1 MPHFDG
7 MGSAIIPTVSSDS
20 ASERL
25 IGRRLLRQEDPRLV
39 TGKGAYVTDLA
50 LPGMLHTAVLR
61 SPHAHARIARVNVER
76 ARLVPGVVAVLTAA
90 DLRDVGPLPVMAHPP
105 GQRQTDFPVL
115 PADRA
120 RYVGQPLAAV
130 VAETRY
136 AAQDGV
142 EAFDVTY
149 DPLPAVTDVAQ
160 ATAPGAPKLYDEWPD
175 NVVVAREIG
184 SGDPDAVFATA
195 PVVVEARFTMPRQTA
210 APMEGRAICA
220 RFDGDTGELTVWVSS
235 QAPHL
240 FRTVLAGVL
249 RLDEEKIRVIV
260 PDVGG
265 GFGVKLH
272 YYPEDVLVAVA
283 AMRLGRPVK
292 WVETRAEHFAATVH
306 AREQRVHA
314 RAAFDTQGM
323 LLALR
328 AHVQGDVGA
337 HLHTKGAGPIFLGGV
352 VLPNVYAVRHFKAK
366 LEAVVTNKV
375 PFGAYR
381 AFGMQ
386 QAAFVTERLMDMAA
400 VRLGI
405 GPAEIRRRN
414 YVPPSAFPYR
424 SAANLVYDSGD
435 YPKALD
441 EALRI
446 ADYGGLRKMQ
456 ARAQAEGRLVG
467 IGVANY
473 VEVTGM
479 GPTKLMAA
487 MGNRQGGYESA
498 TVRLEPSGRVT
509 VATGII
515 EVGQGIRSALAQV
528 AADVLSVSYDRVGVV
543 LGDTARTPYSCYGT
557 ADSRGSVTGGAAVL
571 KATRTLMEKLMRV
584 AAHHLEVAEADLE
597 VVDGQCR
604 VRGAPGRSV
613 SFAALAQESLRGQ
626 KLPDGI
632 EPELEARFTYNPENW
647 TFPYG
652 VHIAAVEV
660 ARETGIVHVLGYW
673 VAHDCGT
680 MLNPMLVE
688 GQLQGGLA
696 QGIGAALSE
705 ELCYDEAGQLLSRTF
720 MDYAIP
726 TADTMPPIAIG
737 HVETPSP
744 HTPGGMKGMAEG
756 GTIGAPATIANAVA
770 DALVGAGVDA
780 GAVAAYP
787 LTASKV
793 FALLQSATRL
803 R

>member
-1 MPHFDG
+1 MTAG
-7 MGSAIIPTVSSDS
+7 A

-25 IGRRLLRQEDPRLV
+25 IGRRLLRQEDPRLL

-50 LPGMLHTAVLR
+50 LPAMLHMAVLR
-61 SPHAHARIARVNVER
+61 SPHAHARIAHVDVDR
-76 ARLVPGVVAVLTAA
+76 ARRVPGVVGVFTA
-90 DLRDVGPLPVMAHPP
+90 DHIRDVGPLPVLAHPP

-115 PADRA
+115 SADRV

-142 EAFDVTY
+142 DALDVAY
-149 DPLPAVTDVAQ
+149 DPLPIVTDVAQ
-160 ATAPGAPKLYDEWPD
+160 ATSPGAPKLYDDWPD
-175 NVVVAREIG
+175 NVVVSREIN
-184 SGDPDAVFATA
+184 SGDADAVLATA
-195 PVVVEARFTMPRQTA
+195 TTVVEARFTMPRQTA
-210 APMEGRAICA
+210 APMEGRATCA
-220 RFDGDTGELTVWVSS
+220 RFDADTRELTVWASS

-240 FRTVLAGVL
+240 FRTVLATVL
-249 RLDEEKIRVIV
+249 RLDEERIRVIV

-292 WVETRAEHFAATVH
+292 WVETRTEHFAATVH
-306 AREQRVHA
+306 AREQSVHA
-314 RAAFDTQGM
+314 RAAFDAQGT

-328 AHVQGDVGA
+328 VHVQGDVGA
-337 HLHTKGAGPIFLGGV
+337 HLHTKGAGPIFLGGA
-352 VLPNVYAVRHFKAK
+352 VLPNLYAVRHFKAK
-366 LEAVVTNKV
+366 LEGVVTNKV

-400 VRLGI
+400 ARLGI
-405 GPAEIRRRN
+405 DPVEIRRRN
-414 YVPPSAFPYR
+414 YVSPTAFPYR
-424 SAANLVYDSGD
+424 SAANLVYDSGS
-435 YPKALD
+435 YVRVLD
-441 EALRI
+441 EALRL
-446 ADYGGLRKMQ
+446 ADYGGLRAMQ
-456 ARAQAEGRLVG
+456 QRARADGRLVG

-479 GPTKLMAA
+479 GPSKLMAA

-498 TVRLEPSGRVT
+498 IVRIEPSGRVT

-515 EVGQGIRSALAQV
+515 ELGQGIRSALAQV

-543 LGDTARTPYSCYGT
+543 LGDTARTPYSCYGS

-571 KATRTLMEKLMRV
+571 QATRALRQKLVRV
-584 AAHHLEVAEADLE
+584 AARLLEADEADLE
-597 VVDGQCR
+597 VVDGHCR
-604 VRGAPGRSV
+604 VRGAPGRAL
-613 SFAALAQESLRGQ
+613 SFATLAQESLRGQ
-626 KLPDGI
+626 NLPDGMQ
-632 EPELEARFTYNPENW
+632 PELEARFTYNPENW
-647 TFPYG
+647 TFPSG
-652 VHIAAVEV
+652 VHVAAVEV
-660 ARETGIVHVLGYW
+660 ARDTGTVRVLGYW

-680 MLNPMLVE
+680 MLNPMLVD
-688 GQLQGGLA
+688 GQIHGGLA
-696 QGIGAALSE
+696 QGIGGALSE
-705 ELCYDEAGQLLSRTF
+705 ELRYDDAGQLLSGTF

-726 TADTMPPIAIG
+726 TADTMPPITIG

-770 DALVGAGVDA
+770 DALAGAGVDVA
-780 GAVAAYP
+780 AVAAYP

-793 FALLQSATRL
+793 FALLQTAAAPSAPPL
-803 R
+803 G

>member
-1 MPHFDG
+1 MTAD
-7 MGSAIIPTVSSDS
+7 ATRD
-20 ASERL
+20 RL
-25 IGRRLLRQEDPRLV
+25 IGQRLLRQEDPRLLS
-39 TGKGAYVTDLA
+39 GKGAYVTDLV
-50 LPGMLHTAVLR
+50 LPGMLHMALLR
-61 SPHAHARIARVNVER
+61 SPHAHALITHVDADLARR
-76 ARLVPGVVAVLTAA
+76 VPGVVAVFTA
-90 DLRDVGPLPVMAHPP
+90 DDIRDVGPLPVLAHPP
-105 GQRQTDFPVL
+105 GQRQTGFPVL
-115 PADRA
+115 PADRV

-130 VAETRY
+130 LAETRY

-142 EAFDVTY
+142 DALDVTY
-149 DPLPAVTDVAQ
+149 DPLPVVANVTQ
-160 ATAPGAPKLYDEWPD
+160 ATAPGAPKLYDDWPD
-175 NVVVAREIG
+175 NVVVSREIG
-184 SGDPDAVFATA
+184 SGDPDTVLATA
-195 PVVVEARFTMPRQTA
+195 PTIVEAHFTMPRQTA
-210 APMEGRAICA
+210 APMEGRATCA
-220 RFDGDTGELTVWVSS
+220 RLDGATGELTVWASS

-240 FRTVLAGVL
+240 FRTVLAAVL
-249 RLDEEKIRVIV
+249 RLDEERIRVIV

-292 WVETRAEHFAATVH
+292 WVETRTEHFAATVH

-314 RAAFDTQGM
+314 RAAFDVHGT

-328 AHVQGDVGA
+328 VHVQGDVGA

-352 VLPNVYAVRHFKAK
+352 VLPNLYAVRHFKAK
-366 LEAVVTNKV
+366 LEGVVTNKV

-400 VRLGI
+400 ARLGMD
-405 GPAEIRRRN
+405 PVEIRRRN
-414 YVPPSAFPYR
+414 YVAPTAFPYR
-424 SAANLVYDSGD
+424 SAANLVYDSGR
-435 YPKALD
+435 YARALD

-446 ADYGGLRKMQ
+446 ADYGGLRAMQ
-456 ARAQAEGRLVG
+456 ARARADGRLVG

-479 GPTKLMAA
+479 GPSKLMAA

-515 EVGQGIRSALAQV
+515 ELGQGIRSALAQV
-528 AADVLSVSYDRVGVV
+528 AADVLSLPYDRVVVV
-543 LGDTARTPYSCYGT
+543 LGDTARTPYSCYGS

-571 KATRTLMEKLMRV
+571 QATRALRQKLVRV
-584 AAHHLEVAEADLE
+584 AAHLLEADEADLE
-597 VVDGQCR
+597 VVDSQCR
-604 VRGAPGRSV
+604 VRGAPGRSL

-626 KLPDGI
+626 NLPDGM
-632 EPELEARFTYNPENW
+632 EPELEARFTYHPENW

-652 VHIAAVEV
+652 VHVAAVEV
-660 ARETGIVHVLGYW
+660 ARDTGRVHVLRYW

-680 MLNPMLVE
+680 MLNPMLVD
-688 GQLQGGLA
+688 GQLHGGLA

-705 ELCYDEAGQLLSRTF
+705 ELRYDDAGQLLSRTF

-726 TADTMPPIAIG
+726 TAETMPPITIG
-737 HVETPSP
+737 HIETPSP

-770 DALVGAGVDA
+770 DALAGAGVDA
-780 GAVAAYP
+780 AAVAAYP
-787 LTASKV
+787 LTPPTV
-793 FALLQSATRL
+793 FALLQTAPR
-803 R
+803 

>member
-1 MPHFDG
+1 M
-7 MGSAIIPTVSSDS
+7 T
-20 ASERL
+20 ASVATERL

-39 TGKGAYVTDLA
+39 TGRGAYVTDLVLHGTLHMA
-50 LPGMLHTAVLR
+50 LLR
-61 SPHAHARIARVNVER
+61 SPHAHALITHVDADR
-76 ARLVPGVVAVLTAA
+76 ARQVPGVVAVFTA
-90 DLRDVGPLPVMAHPP
+90 DDIRDVGPLPVLAHPP
-105 GQRQTDFPVL
+105 GQRQTGFPVL
-115 PADRA
+115 PADHV

-130 VAETRY
+130 LAETRY
-136 AAQDGV
+136 AAQDGID
-142 EAFDVTY
+142 ALDVTY
-149 DPLPAVTDVAQ
+149 DPLPVVADVTQ
-160 ATAPGAPKLYDEWPD
+160 ATAPGAPKLYDDWPD
-175 NVVVAREIG
+175 NVVVSREIG
-184 SGDPDAVFATA
+184 SGDPETVLATA
-195 PVVVEARFTMPRQTA
+195 PTVVEAHFTMPRQTA
-210 APMEGRAICA
+210 APMEGRATCA
-220 RFDGDTGELTVWVSS
+220 RLDGATGELTVWASS

-240 FRTVLAGVL
+240 FRTVLAAVL
-249 RLDEEKIRVIV
+249 RLDEERIRVIV

-292 WVETRAEHFAATVH
+292 WVETRTEHFAATVH
-306 AREQRVHA
+306 AREQHVHA
-314 RAAFDTQGM
+314 RAAFDAQGT

-328 AHVQGDVGA
+328 VHVQGDVGA

-352 VLPNVYAVRHFKAK
+352 VLPNLYAVRHFRAK
-366 LEAVVTNKV
+366 LEGVVTNKV

-400 VRLGI
+400 ARLGI
-405 GPAEIRRRN
+405 DPVEIRRRN
-414 YVPPSAFPYR
+414 YVSPTVFPYR
-424 SAANLVYDSGD
+424 SAANLVYDSGS
-435 YPKALD
+435 YAHALD

-446 ADYGGLRKMQ
+446 ADYGGLRAMQ
-456 ARAQAEGRLVG
+456 ARARADGRLVG

-479 GPTKLMAA
+479 GPSKLMAA

-515 EVGQGIRSALAQV
+515 ELGQGIRSALAQV
-528 AADVLSVSYDRVGVV
+528 AADVLSLPYDRVVVV
-543 LGDTARTPYSCYGT
+543 LGDTARTPYSCYGS

-571 KATRTLMEKLMRV
+571 QATRALRQKLVRV
-584 AAHHLEVAEADLE
+584 AAHLLEADEADLE
-597 VVDGQCR
+597 VVDSQCR
-604 VRGAPGRSV
+604 VRGAPGRGL
-613 SFAALAQESLRGQ
+613 SFAALAQEALRGQ
-626 KLPDGI
+626 NLPDGM

-652 VHIAAVEV
+652 VHVTAVEV
-660 ARETGIVHVLGYW
+660 ARDTGRVHLLGYW

-680 MLNPMLVE
+680 MLNPMLVD
-688 GQLQGGLA
+688 GQLHGGLA
-696 QGIGAALSE
+696 QGIGGALSE
-705 ELCYDEAGQLLSRTF
+705 ELRYDDAGQLLSRTF

-726 TADTMPPIAIG
+726 TAETIPPITIAHI
-737 HVETPSP
+737 ETPSP

-770 DALVGAGVDA
+770 DALAGAGVDVA
-780 GAVAAYP
+780 AVTAYP
-787 LTASKV
+787 LTAPNVS
-793 FALLQSATRL
+793 ALLQTAPR
-803 R
+803 

>member
-1 MPHFDG
+1 MWPQPG
-7 MGSAIIPTVSSDS
+7 AAMRTSS
-20 ASERL
+20 L
-25 IGRRLLRQEDPRLV
+25 IE
-39 TGKGAYVTDLA
+39 A
-50 LPGMLHTAVLR
+50 LD
-61 SPHAHARIARVNVER
+61 
-76 ARLVPGVVAVLTAA
+76 VA
-90 DLRDVGPLPVMAHPP
+90 
-105 GQRQTDFPVL
+105 
-115 PADRA
+115 
-120 RYVGQPLAAV
+120 
-130 VAETRY
+130 
-136 AAQDGV
+136 
-142 EAFDVTY
+142 Y

-160 ATAPGAPKLYDEWPD
+160 ATAPGAPKLYDDWPD

-184 SGDPDAVFATA
+184 SGDPDAIFATV
-195 PVVVEARFTMPRQTA
+195 PTVVEARFTMPRQTA

-220 RFDGDTGELTVWVSS
+220 RFDGDTGELTVWASS

-249 RLDEEKIRVIV
+249 GLDEEKIRVIV

-314 RAAFDTQGM
+314 RAAFDGQGT

-400 VRLGI
+400 ARLGLD
-405 GPAEIRRRN
+405 PAEIRRRN
-414 YVPPSAFPYR
+414 YVPASAFPYR
-424 SAANLVYDSGD
+424 SAANLVYYSGN
-435 YPKALD
+435 YPSALD

-446 ADYGGLRKMQ
+446 ADYRGLRAMQ
-456 ARAQAEGRLVG
+456 ARARAEGRLVG
-467 IGVANY
+467 IGLANY

-528 AADVLSVSYDRVGVV
+528 AADALAVPYDRVGVV

-571 KATRTLMEKLMRV
+571 QASRALREKLVRV
-584 AAHHLEVAEADLE
+584 AAHQLEVDEKDLE

-604 VRGAPGRSV
+604 VRGAPGRGS
-613 SFAALAQESLRGQ
+613 
-626 KLPDGI
+626 
-632 EPELEARFTYNPENW
+632 RF
-647 TFPYG
+647 G
-652 VHIAAVEV
+652 
-660 ARETGIVHVLGYW
+660 
-673 VAHDCGT
+673 
-680 MLNPMLVE
+680 
-688 GQLQGGLA
+688 
-696 QGIGAALSE
+696 
-705 ELCYDEAGQLLSRTF
+705 
-720 MDYAIP
+720 
-726 TADTMPPIAIG
+726 
-737 HVETPSP
+737 
-744 HTPGGMKGMAEG
+744 
-756 GTIGAPATIANAVA
+756 
-770 DALVGAGVDA
+770 
-780 GAVAAYP
+780 
-787 LTASKV
+787 
-793 FALLQSATRL
+793 
-803 R
+803 

>member
-1 MPHFDG
+1 MTA
-7 MGSAIIPTVSSDS
+7 SA
-20 ASERL
+20 ARERL
-25 IGRRLLRQEDPRLV
+25 IGQRLLRQEDPRLL
-39 TGKGAYVTDLA
+39 TGRGAYVTDLA
-50 LPGMLHTAVLR
+50 LPGMLHVALLR
-61 SPHAHARIARVNVER
+61 SPHAHARIAHVDVGR
-76 ARLVPGVVAVLTAA
+76 ARGVPGVVAVFTA
-90 DLRDVGPLPVMAHPP
+90 DHIRDVGPLPVLAHPP

-115 PADRA
+115 PADRV

-136 AAQDGV
+136 AAEDGV
-142 EAFDVTY
+142 DGLDVTY
-149 DPLPAVTDVAQ
+149 DPLPIVADVAQ
-160 ATAPGAPKLYDEWPD
+160 ATSPGAPKLYDDWPD
-175 NVVVAREIG
+175 NVVVSREIG
-184 SGDPDAVFATA
+184 SGDPDAMLATA
-195 PVVVEARFTMPRQTA
+195 TTVVEARFTMPRQTA
-210 APMEGRAICA
+210 APMEGRATCA
-220 RFDGDTGELTVWVSS
+220 RFDGDTRELTVWASS

-240 FRTVLAGVL
+240 FRTVLAAVL
-249 RLDEEKIRVIV
+249 RLDEERIRVIV

-292 WVETRAEHFAATVH
+292 WVETRTEHFAATVH

-314 RAAFDTQGM
+314 RAAFDTQGT

-328 AHVQGDVGA
+328 VHVQGDVGA

-352 VLPNVYAVRHFKAK
+352 VLPNLYAVRHFKAK
-366 LEAVVTNKV
+366 LEGVVTNKV

-400 VRLGI
+400 ARLGI
-405 GPAEIRRRN
+405 DPVEIRRRN
-414 YVPPSAFPYR
+414 YVSPTAFPYR
-424 SAANLVYDSGD
+424 SAANLVYDSGS
-435 YPKALD
+435 YVRVLD

-446 ADYGGLRKMQ
+446 ADYGQLRAMQ
-456 ARAQAEGRLVG
+456 KHARADGRLVG
-467 IGVANY
+467 VGVANY

-479 GPTKLMAA
+479 GPSKLMAA

-515 EVGQGIRSALAQV
+515 ELGQGIRSAFAQV
-528 AADVLSVSYDRVGVV
+528 AADVLSLPYDRVGVV
-543 LGDTARTPYSCYGT
+543 LGDTARTPYSCYGS
-557 ADSRGSVTGGAAVL
+557 ADSRGSVAGGAAVL
-571 KATRTLMEKLMRV
+571 QATRALRQKLVRV
-584 AAHHLEVAEADLE
+584 AAHLLEADEADLE

-604 VRGAPGRSV
+604 VRGAPGRAL
-613 SFAALAQESLRGQ
+613 SFATLAQESLRGQ
-626 KLPDGI
+626 NLPDGI

-652 VHIAAVEV
+652 VHVAAVEV
-660 ARETGIVHVLGYW
+660 ARDTGSVRVLGYW

-680 MLNPMLVE
+680 MLNPMLVD
-688 GQLQGGLA
+688 GQIHGGLA

-705 ELCYDEAGQLLSRTF
+705 ELCYDDAGQLLSRTF

-726 TADTMPPIAIG
+726 TADTMPPITIG

-756 GTIGAPATIANAVA
+756 GTIGGPATIANAVA
-770 DALVGAGVDA
+770 DALGGAGVDVA
-780 GAVAAYP
+780 AVAAYP
-787 LTASKV
+787 LTAPKV
-793 FALLQSATRL
+793 FALLQTAGAKRPMG
-803 R
+803 

>member
-1 MPHFDG
+1 MTAG
-7 MGSAIIPTVSSDS
+7 A
-20 ASERL
+20 ASEGL
-25 IGRRLLRQEDPRLV
+25 VGRRLRRQEDPRLV
-39 TGKGAYVTDLA
+39 TGRGAYVTDLA
-50 LPGMLHTAVLR
+50 LPGTLHMALLR
-61 SPHAHARIARVNVER
+61 SPHAHARIAHVEIDR
-76 ARLVPGVVAVLTAA
+76 ARRVPGVVTVFTA
-90 DLRDVGPLPVMAHPP
+90 DHLRDVGPLPVLAHPP
-105 GQRQTDFPVL
+105 GQRQTGFPVL
-115 PADRA
+115 PGDRA
-120 RYVGQPLAAV
+120 RYVGQPVAAV
-130 VAETRY
+130 IAETPY

-142 EAFDVTY
+142 EALDVTY
-149 DPLPAVTDVAQ
+149 EPLPVVADVAQ
-160 ATAPGAPKLYDEWPD
+160 ATAPGAPRLYDDWPD
-175 NVVVAREIG
+175 NVVVSREIG
-184 SGDPDAVFATA
+184 SGDPDAVLATA
-195 PVVVEARFTMPRQTA
+195 PMVVEARFTMPRQTG
-210 APMEGRAICA
+210 APMEGRATCA
-220 RFDGDTGELTVWVSS
+220 RFDGDAGELTVWASS

-249 RLDEEKIRVIV
+249 GLDEERIRVIV

-272 YYPEDVLVAVA
+272 YYPEDVLVPVA

-292 WVETRAEHFAATVH
+292 WAETRAEHFAATVH

-314 RAAFDTQGM
+314 RAAFDAQGT

-352 VLPNVYAVRHFKAK
+352 VLPNLYGVRHFKAK
-366 LEAVVTNKV
+366 LDGVVTNKV
-375 PFGAYR
+375 PSGAYR

-386 QAAFVTERLMDMAA
+386 QAAFVTERLMDIAA
-400 VRLGI
+400 ARLGI
-405 GPAEIRRRN
+405 DPVEIRRRN
-414 YVPPSAFPYR
+414 YVPPTAFPYR
-424 SAANLVYDSGD
+424 SAANLVYDSGR
-435 YPKALD
+435 YARALD

-446 ADYGGLRKMQ
+446 ADHAALRAMQ
-456 ARAQAEGRLVG
+456 ARARAEGRLVG

-479 GPTKLMAA
+479 GPSKLMAA

-498 TVRLEPSGRVT
+498 TVRVEPSGRVT
-509 VATGII
+509 VATGVI
-515 EVGQGIRSALAQV
+515 EIGQGIRSALAQV
-528 AADVLSVSYDRVGVV
+528 AADVLGLPYDRVGVV
-543 LGDTARTPYSCYGT
+543 LGDTARTPYSCYGS

-571 KATRTLMEKLMRV
+571 QATRALREKLVRL
-584 AAHHLEVAEADLE
+584 AAHRLEASEADIE

-604 VRGAPGRSV
+604 VRGAPGRSL

-626 KLPDGI
+626 DLPDGM

-652 VHIAAVEV
+652 VHVAAVEV
-660 ARETGIVHVLGYW
+660 ARDTGRVRVLGYW

-680 MLNPMLVE
+680 MLNPMLVD
-688 GQLQGGLA
+688 GQIHGGLA
-696 QGIGAALSE
+696 QGIGGALSE
-705 ELCYDEAGQLLSRTF
+705 ELRYDDAGQLLSRTF

-726 TADTMPPIAIG
+726 TAETMPPITIG

-770 DALVGAGVDA
+770 DALAGAGVD
-780 GAVAAYP
+780 VAAVTGYP
-787 LTASKV
+787 LTAPTV
-793 FALLQSATRL
+793 FALLQTASR
-803 R
+803 

>member
-1 MPHFDG
+1 M
-7 MGSAIIPTVSSDS
+7 SA
-20 ASERL
+20 RL
-25 IGRRLLRQEDPRLV
+25 IGQRLLRQEDPRLV
-39 TGKGAYVTDLA
+39 AGKGAYVTDLA
-50 LPGMLHTAVLR
+50 LPGTLHMALLR
-61 SPHAHARIARVNVER
+61 SPYAHALIAKVVVARACRVD
-76 ARLVPGVVAVLTAA
+76 GVVAVFTA
-90 DLRDVGPLPVMAHPP
+90 DQIRDVGPLPVLAHPP

-115 PADRA
+115 PTDRA

-130 VAETRY
+130 LAETPY

-142 EAFDVTY
+142 DALDAAY
-149 DPLPAVTDVAQ
+149 DPLPAVANVAQ
-160 ATAPGAPKLYDEWPD
+160 ATAPGAPRLYDDWPD
-175 NVVVAREIG
+175 NVVVSREIG
-184 SGDPDAVFATA
+184 TGDPDAVLATA
-195 PVVVEARFTMPRQTA
+195 PTVVEARFTMPRQTA
-210 APMEGRAICA
+210 APMEGRATCA
-220 RFDGDTGELTVWVSS
+220 RFDGATGELTVWASS

-240 FRTVLAGVL
+240 FRTVLAAVL
-249 RLDEEKIRVIV
+249 RLDEERIRVIV

-292 WVETRAEHFAATVH
+292 WVETRTEHFAATVH
-306 AREQRVHA
+306 AREQHVHA
-314 RAAFDTQGM
+314 RAAFDAQGT

-328 AHVQGDVGA
+328 AHVRGDVGA

-386 QAAFVTERLMDMAA
+386 QAAFVIERLMDIAA
-400 VRLGI
+400 ARLGI
-405 GPAEIRRRN
+405 DPVEIRRRN
-414 YVPPSAFPYR
+414 YVPSTAFPYR
-424 SAANLVYDSGD
+424 SAANLVYDSGS
-435 YPKALD
+435 YARALD

-446 ADYGGLRKMQ
+446 ADYTGLRAIQ
-456 ARAQAEGRLVG
+456 ARARGDGRLVG

-479 GPTKLMAA
+479 GPSKLMAA

-498 TVRLEPSGRVT
+498 TVRVAPSGRVL

-515 EVGQGIRSALAQV
+515 ELGQGIRSALAQV
-528 AADVLSVSYDRVGVV
+528 AADVLSLPYERVDVV

-557 ADSRGSVTGGAAVL
+557 ADSRGSVAGGAAVL
-571 KATRTLMEKLMRV
+571 QATRLLRQKLARL
-584 AAHHLEVAEADLE
+584 AAHLLEADEADIE
-597 VVDGQCR
+597 VGDGQCR
-604 VRGAPGRSV
+604 VRGAPGRGL
-613 SFAALAQESLRGQ
+613 SFTALAQESLRGQ
-626 KLPDGI
+626 NLLDGM

-652 VHIAAVEV
+652 VHVAAVEV
-660 ARETGIVHVLGYW
+660 TRDTGRVRVLGYW

-680 MLNPMLVE
+680 MLNPMLVD
-688 GQLQGGLA
+688 GQLHGGLA
-696 QGIGAALSE
+696 QGIGGALSE
-705 ELCYDEAGQLLSRTF
+705 ELRYDDEGQLLSRTF

-726 TADTMPPIAIG
+726 TAEMMPPITIG

-770 DALVGAGVDA
+770 DALAGAGVDA
-780 GAVAAYP
+780 AAVAAYP

-793 FALLQSATRL
+793 FALLRTAVR
-803 R
+803 

>member
-1 MPHFDG
+1 MNAD
-7 MGSAIIPTVSSDS
+7 A

-39 TGKGAYVTDLA
+39 TGRGAYVTDLA
-50 LPGMLHTAVLR
+50 LPGMLHMALLR
-61 SPHAHARIARVNVER
+61 SPHAHARLAHVDVDR
-76 ARLVPGVVAVLTAA
+76 ARRVPGVVGVFTA
-90 DLRDVGPLPVMAHPP
+90 DHIRDVGTLPVLAHPP

-115 PADRA
+115 PADRV

-142 EAFDVTY
+142 DALEVTY
-149 DPLPAVTDVAQ
+149 DPLPTVADVAQ
-160 ATAPGAPKLYDEWPD
+160 ATAAGAPKLYEDWPD
-175 NVVVAREIG
+175 NVVVSREIN
-184 SGDPDAVFATA
+184 SGDADAVLATA
-195 PVVVEARFTMPRQTA
+195 TMVVEARFTMPRQTA
-210 APMEGRAICA
+210 APMEGRATCA
-220 RFDGDTGELTVWVSS
+220 RFDGDTCELTVWASS

-240 FRTVLAGVL
+240 FRTVLAAVL
-249 RLDEEKIRVIV
+249 RLDEERIRVIV

-314 RAAFDTQGM
+314 RAAFDAQGT

-328 AHVQGDVGA
+328 VHVQGDVGA

-352 VLPNVYAVRHFKAK
+352 VLPNLYAVRHFKAK
-366 LEAVVTNKV
+366 MEGVVTNKV

-386 QAAFVTERLMDMAA
+386 QAAFVTERLMDVAA
-400 VRLGI
+400 ARLGI
-405 GPAEIRRRN
+405 DPVEIRRRN
-414 YVPPSAFPYR
+414 YVPPAAFPYR
-424 SAANLVYDSGD
+424 SAANLVYDSGN
-435 YPKALD
+435 YVGVLD

-446 ADYGGLRKMQ
+446 ADYGGLRAMQ
-456 ARAQAEGRLVG
+456 ERARAEGRLVG

-479 GPTKLMAA
+479 GPSKLMAA

-498 TVRLEPSGRVT
+498 TVRVEPSGRIT

-515 EVGQGIRSALAQV
+515 ELGQGIRSAFAQV
-528 AADVLSVSYDRVGVV
+528 AADVLSVAYDRVGVV
-543 LGDTARTPYSCYGT
+543 LGDTARTPYSCYGS

-571 KATRTLMEKLMRV
+571 QATRALRQKLVRV
-584 AAHHLEVAEADLE
+584 AAHLLEADQADVE
-597 VVDGQCR
+597 VVDGRCR
-604 VRGAPGRSV
+604 VRGAPGRAL

-626 KLPDGI
+626 NLPDGM

-652 VHIAAVEV
+652 VHVAAVEV
-660 ARETGIVHVLGYW
+660 SRDTGAVRVLGYW

-680 MLNPMLVE
+680 MLNPMLVD
-688 GQLQGGLA
+688 GQIHGGLA
-696 QGIGAALSE
+696 QGIGGALSE
-705 ELCYDEAGQLLSRTF
+705 ELRYDDTGQLLSRTF

-726 TADTMPPIAIG
+726 TADTMPPITIG

-770 DALVGAGVDA
+770 DALTGAGVDVA
-780 GAVAAYP
+780 AVAAYP
-787 LTASKV
+787 LTAAKV
-793 FALLQSATRL
+793 FALLQNAAR
-803 R
+803 

>member
-1 MPHFDG
+1 
-7 MGSAIIPTVSSDS
+7 V
-20 ASERL
+20 SERL
-25 IGRRLLRQEDPRLV
+25 IGQRLLRQEDPRLV
-39 TGKGAYVTDLA
+39 AGRGAYVTDLA
-50 LPGMLHTAVLR
+50 LPGTLHMALLR
-61 SPHAHARIARVNVER
+61 SPHAHARITHVIADR
-76 ARLVPGVVAVLTAA
+76 ARRVAGVVAVLTA
-90 DLRDVGPLPVMAHPP
+90 DDIRDVGPLPVLAHPP
-105 GQRQTDFPVL
+105 GQRHTSFPVL

-142 EAFDVTY
+142 DALDVTY
-149 DPLPAVTDVAQ
+149 DPLPVVADVAH
-160 ATAPGAPKLYDEWPD
+160 ATAPDAPKLYDDWPD
-175 NVVVAREIG
+175 NVVVSREIG

-195 PVVVEARFTMPRQTA
+195 PTVVQARFTMPRQTA
-210 APMEGRAICA
+210 APMEGRAVCA
-220 RFDGDTGELTVWVSS
+220 RFDGDTGELTVWASS

-249 RLDEEKIRVIV
+249 RLDEERIRVIV

-306 AREQRVHA
+306 AREQYVHA
-314 RAAFDTQGM
+314 RAAFDARGT

-352 VLPNVYAVRHFKAK
+352 VLPNVYALRHFKAK

-386 QAAFVTERLMDMAA
+386 QAAFVTERLMDIAA
-400 VRLGI
+400 ARLGI
-405 GPAEIRRRN
+405 DPVEIRRRN
-414 YVPPSAFPYR
+414 YVPAAAFPYR
-424 SAANLVYDSGD
+424 SVANLVYDSGD
-435 YPKALD
+435 YVRALD

-446 ADYGGLRKMQ
+446 ADYGRLRAMQ
-456 ARAQAEGRLVG
+456 ACARAQGRLVG

-498 TVRLEPSGRVT
+498 TVRVEPSGRVT

-515 EVGQGIRSALAQV
+515 ELGQGIRSALAQV
-528 AADVLSVSYDRVGVV
+528 AADVLSLPYDRVGVV

-571 KATRTLMEKLMRV
+571 QATRALRQKLLRV
-584 AAHHLEVAEADLE
+584 AAQLLEADEADLE

-604 VRGAPGRSV
+604 VRGAPGRGL
-613 SFAALAQESLRGQ
+613 SFGALAQESLRGQ
-626 KLPDGI
+626 KLTDGM

-660 ARETGIVHVLGYW
+660 APDTGAVQVLGYW

-680 MLNPMLVE
+680 MLNPMLVD
-688 GQLQGGLA
+688 GQLHGGLA
-696 QGIGAALSE
+696 QGIGGALSE
-705 ELCYDEAGQLLSRTF
+705 ELRYDEAGQLLSRTF

-726 TADTMPPIAIG
+726 TAETMPPITIG

-770 DALVGAGVDA
+770 DALAGAGVDA
-780 GAVAAYP
+780 AAVSSYP
-787 LTASKV
+787 LTAAKV
-793 FALLQSATRL
+793 FALLQTARVTHG
-803 R
+803 

>member
-1 MPHFDG
+1 M
-7 MGSAIIPTVSSDS
+7 SA
-20 ASERL
+20 RL
-25 IGRRLLRQEDPRLV
+25 IGQRLLRQEDPRLV
-39 TGKGAYVTDLA
+39 AGKGAYVTDLA
-50 LPGMLHTAVLR
+50 LPGTLHMALLR
-61 SPHAHARIARVNVER
+61 SPYAHALIAKVDVARACRVD
-76 ARLVPGVVAVLTAA
+76 GVVAVFTA
-90 DLRDVGPLPVMAHPP
+90 DQIRDVGPLPVLAHPP

-115 PADRA
+115 PTDRA

-130 VAETRY
+130 LAETPY

-142 EAFDVTY
+142 DALDAAY
-149 DPLPAVTDVAQ
+149 DPLPAVANVAQ
-160 ATAPGAPKLYDEWPD
+160 ATAPGAPRLYDDWPD
-175 NVVVAREIG
+175 NVVVSREIG
-184 SGDPDAVFATA
+184 TGDPDAVLATA
-195 PVVVEARFTMPRQTA
+195 PTVVEARFTMPRQTA
-210 APMEGRAICA
+210 APMEGRATCA
-220 RFDGDTGELTVWVSS
+220 RFDGATGELTVWASS

-240 FRTVLAGVL
+240 FRTVLAAVL
-249 RLDEEKIRVIV
+249 RLDEERIRVIV

-292 WVETRAEHFAATVH
+292 WVETRTEHFAATVH
-306 AREQRVHA
+306 AREQHVHA
-314 RAAFDTQGM
+314 RAAFDAQGT

-328 AHVQGDVGA
+328 AHVRGDVGA

-386 QAAFVTERLMDMAA
+386 QAAFVIERLMDIAA
-400 VRLGI
+400 ARLGI
-405 GPAEIRRRN
+405 DPVEIRRRN
-414 YVPPSAFPYR
+414 YVPPTAFPYR
-424 SAANLVYDSGD
+424 SAANLVYDSGS
-435 YPKALD
+435 YARALD

-446 ADYGGLRKMQ
+446 ADYTGLRAIQ
-456 ARAQAEGRLVG
+456 ARARGDGRLVG

-479 GPTKLMAA
+479 GPSKLMAA

-498 TVRLEPSGRVT
+498 TVRVAPSGRVL

-515 EVGQGIRSALAQV
+515 ELGQGIRSALAQV
-528 AADVLSVSYDRVGVV
+528 AADVLSLPYERVDVV

-557 ADSRGSVTGGAAVL
+557 ADSRGSVAGGAAVL
-571 KATRTLMEKLMRV
+571 QATRLLRQKLARL
-584 AAHHLEVAEADLE
+584 AAHLLEADEADIE
-597 VVDGQCR
+597 VGDGQCR
-604 VRGAPGRSV
+604 VRGAPGRGL
-613 SFAALAQESLRGQ
+613 SFTALAQESLRGQ
-626 KLPDGI
+626 NLLDGM

-652 VHIAAVEV
+652 VHVAAVEV
-660 ARETGIVHVLGYW
+660 TRDTGRVRVLGYW

-680 MLNPMLVE
+680 MLNPMLVD
-688 GQLQGGLA
+688 GQLHGGLA
-696 QGIGAALSE
+696 QGIGGALSE
-705 ELCYDEAGQLLSRTF
+705 ELRYDDEGQLLSRTF

-726 TADTMPPIAIG
+726 TAEMMPPITIG

-770 DALVGAGVDA
+770 DALAGAGVDA
-780 GAVAAYP
+780 AAVAAYP

-793 FALLQSATRL
+793 FALLRTAVR
-803 R
+803 

>member
-1 MPHFDG
+1 M
-7 MGSAIIPTVSSDS
+7 
-20 ASERL
+20 SERL
-25 IGRRLLRQEDPRLV
+25 IGQRLLRQEDPRLV
-39 TGKGAYVTDLA
+39 AGRGAYVTDLA
-50 LPGMLHTAVLR
+50 LPGTLHMALLR
-61 SPHAHARIARVNVER
+61 SPHAHARITHVIADR
-76 ARLVPGVVAVLTAA
+76 ARRVAGVVAVLSA
-90 DLRDVGPLPVMAHPP
+90 DDIRDVGPLPVLAHPP
-105 GQRQTDFPVL
+105 GQRHTSFPVL

-142 EAFDVTY
+142 DALDVTY
-149 DPLPAVTDVAQ
+149 DPLPVVADVAH
-160 ATAPGAPKLYDEWPD
+160 ATAPDAPKLYDDWPD
-175 NVVVAREIG
+175 NVVVSREIG

-195 PVVVEARFTMPRQTA
+195 PTVVQARFTMPRQTA
-210 APMEGRAICA
+210 APMEGRAVCA
-220 RFDGDTGELTVWVSS
+220 RFDGDTGELTVWASS

-240 FRTVLAGVL
+240 FRTVLAAVL
-249 RLDEEKIRVIV
+249 RLDEERIRVIV

-265 GFGVKLH
+265 AFGVKLH

-306 AREQRVHA
+306 AREQYVHA
-314 RAAFDTQGM
+314 RAAFDARGT

-352 VLPNVYAVRHFKAK
+352 VLPNVYALRHFKAK

-386 QAAFVTERLMDMAA
+386 QAAFVTERLMDIAA
-400 VRLGI
+400 ARLGI
-405 GPAEIRRRN
+405 DPVEIRRRN
-414 YVPPSAFPYR
+414 YVPAAAFPYR
-424 SAANLVYDSGD
+424 SVANLVYDSGD
-435 YPKALD
+435 YVRALD

-446 ADYGGLRKMQ
+446 ADYGGLRAMQ
-456 ARAQAEGRLVG
+456 ACARAQGRLVG

-498 TVRLEPSGRVT
+498 TVRVEPSGRVT

-515 EVGQGIRSALAQV
+515 ELGQGIRSALAQV
-528 AADVLSVSYDRVGVV
+528 AADVLSLPYDRVGVV

-571 KATRTLMEKLMRV
+571 QATRALRQKLLRV
-584 AAHHLEVAEADLE
+584 AAQLLEADEADLE

-604 VRGAPGRSV
+604 VRGAPGRGL
-613 SFAALAQESLRGQ
+613 SFGALAQESLRGQ
-626 KLPDGI
+626 KLTDGM

-660 ARETGIVHVLGYW
+660 ARDTGAVQVLGYW

-680 MLNPMLVE
+680 MLNPMLVD
-688 GQLQGGLA
+688 GQLHGGLA
-696 QGIGAALSE
+696 QGIGGALSE
-705 ELCYDEAGQLLSRTF
+705 ELCYDEAGQPLSRTF

-726 TADTMPPIAIG
+726 TAETMPPITIG

-770 DALVGAGVDA
+770 DALAGAGVDTA
-780 GAVAAYP
+780 AVSSYP

-793 FALLQSATRL
+793 FALLQTARVTNG
-803 R
+803 

>member
-1 MPHFDG
+1 
-7 MGSAIIPTVSSDS
+7 
-20 ASERL
+20 
-25 IGRRLLRQEDPRLV
+25 
-39 TGKGAYVTDLA
+39 
-50 LPGMLHTAVLR
+50 
-61 SPHAHARIARVNVER
+61 
-76 ARLVPGVVAVLTAA
+76 
-90 DLRDVGPLPVMAHPP
+90 
-105 GQRQTDFPVL
+105 
-115 PADRA
+115 
-120 RYVGQPLAAV
+120 
-130 VAETRY
+130 
-136 AAQDGV
+136 
-142 EAFDVTY
+142 
-149 DPLPAVTDVAQ
+149 
-160 ATAPGAPKLYDEWPD
+160 
-175 NVVVAREIG
+175 
-184 SGDPDAVFATA
+184 
-195 PVVVEARFTMPRQTA
+195 
-210 APMEGRAICA
+210 
-220 RFDGDTGELTVWVSS
+220 
-235 QAPHL
+235 
-240 FRTVLAGVL
+240 
-249 RLDEEKIRVIV
+249 
-260 PDVGG
+260 
-265 GFGVKLH
+265 
-272 YYPEDVLVAVA
+272 
-283 AMRLGRPVK
+283 
-292 WVETRAEHFAATVH
+292 VETRAEHFAATVH

-314 RAAFDTQGM
+314 RAAFDTRGT

-400 VRLGI
+400 ARLGI
-405 GPAEIRRRN
+405 DPAEIRRRN
-414 YVPPSAFPYR
+414 YVPSSAFPYR
-424 SAANLVYDSGD
+424 SAANLVYDSGN
-435 YPKALD
+435 YPQALD
-441 EALRI
+441 EALRL

-456 ARAQAEGRLVG
+456 ARARAEGRLVG

-528 AADVLSVSYDRVGVV
+528 AADVLSVPYDRVGVV

-571 KATRTLMEKLMRV
+571 KATRTLREKLMRV

-660 ARETGIVHVLGYW
+660 ARDTGIVHVLGYW
-673 VAHDCGT
+673 VSHDCGT
-680 MLNPMLVE
+680 MLNPMLVD

-705 ELCYDEAGQLLSRTF
+705 ELRYDDAGQLLSRTF

-726 TADTMPPIAIG
+726 TAGTMPPIAIG

-770 DALVGAGVDA
+770 DALAGAGVDP

-793 FALLQSATRL
+793 FALLQSARRL
-803 R
+803 G